1 MAQSGL
7 TSKLDELADKA
18 DKSTRSTDKSTR
30 SMANQALRDDIFAFL
45 NSKFEPLMSE
55 IKEVNKKLTLCKTQL
70 QECQVRENLM
80 LERIKFLENKL
91 QSEQEEKR
99 TPQKDF
105 FLVGSSILREV
116 QKDDIQNGVATSIKG
131 GKINDVKETIKRLDF
146 IPKTIVTQI
155 GGNDLDDDE
164 TSVESVSASYVTM
177 LTEAKERFP
186 ESELIVSGLPPRF
199 RDDKIRTK
207 VKDLNESIRSWANEN
222 QISFISVEDEFELK
236 SGEVDSSAYIMTGE
250 MPKLHLNLQGTIRM
264 LKHLQKYI
272 PKLKLSEMNTM
283 SLSNQRTYANVVAD
297 TTRYQT
303 QRTNPTNKNR
313 IQEENSSNVRRRRG
327 CFNCAEKNHTVSQC
341 KYGQKVHCYRCRRL
355 GHKQKFCEEL
365 QR

>member
-1 MAQSGL
+1 
-7 TSKLDELADKA
+7 
-18 DKSTRSTDKSTR
+18 
-30 SMANQALRDDIFAFL
+30 
-45 NSKFEPLMSE
+45 
-55 IKEVNKKLTLCKTQL
+55 
-70 QECQVRENLM
+70 
-80 LERIKFLENKL
+80 
-91 QSEQEEKR
+91 
-99 TPQKDF
+99 
-105 FLVGSSILREV
+105 
-116 QKDDIQNGVATSIKG
+116 
-131 GKINDVKETIKRLDF
+131 
-146 IPKTIVTQI
+146 
-155 GGNDLDDDE
+155 
-164 TSVESVSASYVTM
+164 M

-250 MPKLHLNLQGTIRM
+250 MPKHLNRQGTIRM

-297 TTRYQT
+297 TTRHQT

-313 IQEENSSNVRRRRG
+313 IQEESSSNVRRRRG

-341 KYGQKVHCYRCRRL
+341 KYGQKVHCYRCCRL
-355 GHKQKFCEEL
+355 VHKQKFCEEL